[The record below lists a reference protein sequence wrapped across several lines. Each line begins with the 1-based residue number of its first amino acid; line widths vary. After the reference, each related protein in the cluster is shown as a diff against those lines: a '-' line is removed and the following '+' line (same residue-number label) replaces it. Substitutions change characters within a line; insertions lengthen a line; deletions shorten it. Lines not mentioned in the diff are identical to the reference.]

1 MSKVTVLVYM
11 NVLKMVFTC
20 YNVKWMVSNS
30 SYIYVQHVIKL
41 QLNMF
46 GSSFISL
53 NFVCM

>member
-20 YNVKWMVSNS
+20 YNVKWMVSIGSITS

-46 GSSFISL
+46 GSSFI
-53 NFVCM
+53 